1 MEKPRALLFTILS
14 ADNGLKM
21 YLMKLFI
28 SA

>member
-1 MEKPRALLFTILS
+1 MEKPRALLFTVLS
-14 ADNGLKM
+14 AASGLKM